1 MNFISYET
9 LLFTNLADEKTAIL
23 SPEKTCRLDGVNV
36 SNATSANI
44 RINLQIIR
52 LLTTPIVE
60 SYLIRNVLIQPN
72 QSLNLLSLGK
82 LEVFLENGDNLL
94 CFSNGYTELF
104 DCTICYSIFNE
115 T

>member
-9 LLFTNLADEKTAIL
+9 LLFSKLADEKTAIL
-23 SPEKTCRLDGVNV
+23 SAEKTCYLNGVNI
-36 SNATSANI
+36 SNATNANI

-52 LLTTPIVE
+52 LLVTPVVE
-60 SYLIRNVLIQPN
+60 SYLVKNLLIQPN
-72 QSLNLLSLGK
+72 QSLNLMSLGNLK
-82 LEVFLENGDNLL
+82 VFLENGDNLL

-104 DCTICYSIFNE
+104 DCTICYSILNE